1 MGVAITVMGR
11 EPITKAFLRLLCDSP
26 VLLPFL
32 SSTIFGG
39 QVNAV
44 RRGLIRHAA
53 ILA

>member
-11 EPITKAFLRLLCDSP
+11 EPITKAFLRPLCDNP

-39 QVNAV
+39 QVNAPS
-44 RRGLIRHAA
+44 GAG
-53 ILA
+53 